1 MTVSYPYYNEAGE
14 PLMDGAAM
22 RYEMY
27 LDSTYEPDPDA
38 FYDRWDDEPDEIDPA
53 DCSHTENWTGNDD
66 GTVTCDDCYTEG
78 VVLSRDENGWIDE
91 IQWEVV

>member
-27 LDSTYEPDPDA
+27 LDSTYEPDPDD
-38 FYDRWDDEPDEIDPA
+38 FYDRWDDEPEQADPA
-53 DCSHTENWTGNDD
+53 TCDHSQNWSSRGD
-66 GTVTCDDCYTEG
+66 VIECDDCWTEG
-78 VVLSRDENGWIDE
+78 VAVSWDADGWIDKIE
-91 IQWEVV
+91 WEVG

>member
-27 LDSTYEPDPDA
+27 LDSIYEPDPDD
-38 FYDRWDDEPDEIDPA
+38 FYDRWDGADEIDPA
-53 DCSHTENWTGNDD
+53 DCDHKSNWSSYEG
-66 GTVTCDDCYTEG
+66 GRVECDDCYTEG
-78 VVLSRDENGWIDE
+78 VAVSWDADGWIDD
-91 IQWEVV
+91 IQWEG